1 MTSPE
6 EEHFQEQFSKTSPN
20 LLFDLIAQLNEKIE
34 KMGYK
39 LSELAESKADPLLV
53 SQQQFVAALMQREER
68 KATMWRAIA
77 EKTLAGVV
85 WMILVGI
92 ALSVWSYLRD
102 HLK

>member
-1 MTSPE
+1 MSSPE

-34 KMGYK
+34 KMGDK
-39 LSELAESKADPLLV
+39 LSDLAESKADPLIIG
-53 SQQQFVAALMQREER
+53 QQQFIQTLMLREER
-68 KATMWRAIA
+68 KAAMWRTVA

-85 WMILVGI
+85 WMILVGV

>member
-1 MTSPE
+1 MSSPE

-34 KMGYK
+34 KMGDK
-39 LSELAESKADPLLV
+39 LSDLTESKADPLIIG
-53 SQQQFVAALMQREER
+53 QQQFIQTLMLREER
-68 KATMWRAIA
+68 KAAMWRTVA

-85 WMILVGI
+85 WMILVGV